1 MSVTQQLDSLASESN
16 TKDAQSAL
24 RGQIRALQGDIESNL
39 AILQQARSEL
49 TLTATSLSS
58 SPATL
63 SAEKLDELSTKASD
77 ASQSIKAALPL
88 LQQCDQELARLA
100 QAPQEYGQLR
110 RFQDITISLVARHRN
125 ISTAVDNLLHAR
137 RVELLLQKHK
147 DHRDDP
153 EGVTATAAATPQQYL
168 MKEKNALNA
177 TIDII
182 AESIASAK
190 ASYSNLSN
198 QGGKLR
204 GAGRTA
210 TQMVSQIA
218 DINRLMTRIRHLQR
232 RHQFILLVV
241 FIMCLSTTLI
251 LTYHRIFAS

>member
-1 MSVTQQLDSLASESN
+1 MSVTQQLPNSLASGSD

-39 AILQQARSEL
+39 ATLQQARSEL

-63 SAEKLDELSTKASD
+63 SAEKLDELNTKAND
-77 ASQSIKAALPL
+77 ASQSIKSALPL

-100 QAPQEYGQLR
+100 QAPQDYGQLR
-110 RFQDITISLVARHRN
+110 RFQDITASLVARHRN

-147 DHRDDP
+147 DHRDDA
-153 EGVTATAAATPQQYL
+153 EVDAATTAAPQQYL
-168 MKEKNALNA
+168 MKEKTALNA

-210 TQMVSQIA
+210 SQMVSQIG
-218 DINRLMTRIRHLQR
+218 DLNRLMARIRHMQR

-241 FIMCLSTTLI
+241 FIVCLSTTLI